1 MMAKEGISKDRKNQQ
16 QGYSFRGI
24 DDVYNVLGGMLAETG
39 LCIIPRVLSRSI
51 TEKQTKSGSPLFYV
65 VVEAE
70 FDLVSSDD
78 GSKHVARAIGE
89 AMDSADKATNK
100 AMSAAYKYMAFQTF
114 AIPTEGDNDAD
125 AHTPAVRPAAPARP
139 TPPPPAVKA
148 QAAAMR
154 ANKPRPPIEGTAET
168 ITGDPSEGDISGIGA
183 KKLPQDVTN
192 AVNVLLKGG
201 LTNESIAEK
210 YGEPE
215 SWDDVTLLKARID
228 IMAGLFA
235 SIGYDVQ
242 AMEAEYGKPIDQWTH
257 NDIPEAR
264 EVFTLLKAQQ
274 SQPIEGEVV

>member
-1 MMAKEGISKDRKNQQ
+1 MTDGIGVYKAIAKVTGMMAKEGISKDRKNQQ

-125 AHTPAVRPAAPARP
+125 AQTPVVRPGTPSRP
-139 TPPPPAVKA
+139 TALPPAVKA

-154 ANKPRPPIEGTAET
+154 ANKPKPPIEGTAET

-183 KKLPQDVTN
+183 SKPDVGTMRKLV
-192 AVNVLLKGG
+192 A
-201 LTNESIAEK
+201 A
-210 YGEPE
+210 
-215 SWDDVTLLKARID
+215 
-228 IMAGLFA
+228 FA
-235 SIGYDVQ
+235 SIGYDIP
-242 AMEAEYGKPIDQWTH
+242 ALEKEYGKNLDDWTSA
-257 NDIPEAR
+257 DIPEAR
-264 EVFTLLKAQQ
+264 EVFALLKAQR